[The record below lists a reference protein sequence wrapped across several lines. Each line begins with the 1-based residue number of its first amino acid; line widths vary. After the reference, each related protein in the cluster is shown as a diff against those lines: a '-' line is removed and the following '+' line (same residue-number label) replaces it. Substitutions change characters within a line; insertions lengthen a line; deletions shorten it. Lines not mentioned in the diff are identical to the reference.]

1 MLASDS
7 HAKRLLRGM
16 LGAGMA
22 YFVIGLSPL
31 LLLPLMINKW
41 GLDTYGQWLSAQA
54 IASFSTFVGSA
65 LILTVQSEVSL
76 LYGKGDVDGVN
87 EVVSTMLACI
97 ISVSI
102 CSAVSIYALF
112 HLFISTNSATVA
124 LIVPIWMTYLLVGQA
139 STFLLKVLGG
149 CGFYGQADSFDAVM
163 RLSEFLIM
171 FSAIYYFGFYPY
183 QAIAI
188 MLAVSII
195 GFTAV
200 FMFFRAHAPWARV
213 LLRPNVVII
222 RRLVPRIFSMLIFT
236 MAYNQLMLQG
246 VRVVIGFSYSMTEAG
261 AYNVMNTVARMIRIP
276 VEIGVTVFR
285 VEFGLMNGARQKQR
299 LQEMFIVSNQFAI
312 AITSCGVA
320 FMLIFGST
328 LVSLFSKR
336 TVDLDIHVFLPLLSG
351 LALEGIS
358 FPFLT
363 YLLATGHVRP
373 AALTLLFSLC
383 ISYAAVFFFP
393 GYFGLPGVAIA
404 VAGCTALYAGSLI
417 FTTFV
422 SIGMSTKELLSGI
435 LDPSMLVR
443 ALRLKS
449 QT

>member
-1 MLASDS
+1 MLGADG

-22 YFVIGLSPL
+22 HFVVGLSPL

-54 IASFSTFVGSA
+54 IGTFVTFVGSA

-76 LYGKGDVDGVN
+76 LYGKGDVDGVSG
-87 EVVSTMLACI
+87 VISTMLACI
-97 ISVSI
+97 VSVSF
-102 CSAVSIYALF
+102 CSAILIYALF
-112 HLFISTNSATVA
+112 HLFISTNSAIVA
-124 LIVPIWMTYLLVGQA
+124 LILPLWMTYMLVSQA
-139 STFLLKVLGG
+139 STFLLKVLSG

-163 RLSEFLIM
+163 RFSEFLIM
-171 FSAIYYFGFYPY
+171 FSTIYYFGLPPY
-183 QAIAI
+183 QALSI
-188 MLAVSII
+188 MIAVSII
-195 GFTAV
+195 GLTAV
-200 FMFFRAHAPWARV
+200 FVFFRAHAPWSRIM
-213 LLRPNVVII
+213 LRPDVVII
-222 RRLVPRIFSMLIFT
+222 RRLVPRIFSMLILT
-236 MAYNQLMLQG
+236 MAYNQLLLQG

-299 LQEMFIVSNQFAI
+299 LKEMFIVSNQFAI

-320 FMLIFGST
+320 AMLVFGGA

-336 TVDLDIHVFLPLLSG
+336 TVDLDNHVFLPLLSG
-351 LALEGIS
+351 LALEGLS

-404 VAGCTALYAGSLI
+404 IAICTALFAGSLI

-422 SIGMSTKELLSGI
+422 SIGMSVNELLSGI
-435 LDPSMLVR
+435 LNPSMLVR